1 MKALLATPF
10 IPMAKNI
17 ASHRSAQGI
26 IYADQLKQSGVDIT
40 VNMSLE
46 YYREDFN
53 QFDELYVYHGNDW
66 FGHLNLFGGMK
77 EFPHTDNFRNFS
89 QFKGKVYSLIIP
101 FPDYFADL
109 QHKIKLTTARGQ
121 YDDIQKLWWEVDW
134 ENLKR
139 IQDTAETINPNELI
153 LYDNAAMGDSH
164 GICMYRPGW
173 MINSVPFKTLHGAI
187 GMGLESFLPSDKV
200 EFKRLEYY
208 FGNIDVRHHLMRQPD
223 PEQATRELV
232 NKYFDAAL
240 EIANR
245 RGLTH
250 PIAIYEPLPIENVS
264 RAIPKTG
271 WYEKTPFFGTWEER
285 DNIRNIFIDEALKR
299 QSRGA
304 ELFRWNEKLKNNI
317 GELDFKYM
325 EKPKSIHL
333 SREYYPH
340 WQGLEYNAPINQT
353 SSIMDF
359 LNE

>member
-1 MKALLATPF
+1 
-10 IPMAKNI
+10 
-17 ASHRSAQGI
+17 
-26 IYADQLKQSGVDIT
+26 
-40 VNMSLE
+40 
-46 YYREDFN
+46 
-53 QFDELYVYHGNDW
+53 
-66 FGHLNLFGGMK
+66 
-77 EFPHTDNFRNFS
+77 
-89 QFKGKVYSLIIP
+89 
-101 FPDYFADL
+101 
-109 QHKIKLTTARGQ
+109 
-121 YDDIQKLWWEVDW
+121 VDW

-139 IQDTAETINPNELI
+139 MQDTAETINPNELI
-153 LYDNAAMGDSH
+153 LYENAAMGDSH
-164 GICMYRPGW
+164 AICMYRPGW

-250 PIAIYEPLPIENVS
+250 PIAIYEPLPIENPK

-271 WYEKTPFFGTWEER
+271 WYEKTPFFGTWDER

-333 SREYYPH
+333 SREFYPH
-340 WQGLEYNAPINQT
+340 WQGMEYNTPITQT
-353 SSIMDF
+353 ISIMDF
-359 LNE
+359 FNE